1 MNMKLRLIPLLITVA
16 ASSAI
21 LFGGWFFY
29 HSMVMENPIKAVIL
43 GVQGVKQV
51 TTDINNNQLLI
62 DLKLSKD
69 TDLRN
74 LYSTIS
80 TEGASL
86 LRNRELKLK
95 LGSQS
100 SPELEQWWST
110 ALFEVAQAMDTKH
123 YADIPKVLQA
133 KAEKMKGLAVATE
146 MDETNVYVRLTNGEF
161 SKYIILP
168 RTPDQMG
175 VFAQ

>member
-1 MNMKLRLIPLLITVA
+1 MKLRLIPLLITVA

-29 HSMVMENPIKAVIL
+29 QSTVMENPIKAVIL

-51 TTDINNNQLLI
+51 STDINNKQVSI
-62 DLKLSKD
+62 DLKLSKE
-69 TDLRN
+69 TDLRD
-74 LYSTIS
+74 LYKTIS

-86 LRNRELKLK
+86 LRNRELNLK
-95 LGSQS
+95 LDSQS

-123 YADIPKVLQA
+123 YANIPKVLQA
-133 KAEKMKGLAVATE
+133 NAQQMPGLAVATE
-146 MDETNVYVRLTNGEF
+146 MDDSNVYVRLTDGEF
-161 SKYIILP
+161 SKFIILP
-168 RTPDQMG
+168 RTPVQMG
-175 VFAQ
+175 VWPNE

>member
-1 MNMKLRLIPLLITVA
+1 MKLRLIPLLITVA

-29 HSMVMENPIKAVIL
+29 QSTIMENPIKAVIL

-51 TTDINNNQLLI
+51 STDINNKQVSI
-62 DLKLSKD
+62 DLNLSKE
-69 TDLRN
+69 TDLRD
-74 LYSTIS
+74 LYKTIS

-86 LRNRELKLK
+86 LRNRELNLK
-95 LGSQS
+95 LDSQS

-123 YADIPKVLQA
+123 YANIPKVLQA
-133 KAEKMKGLAVATE
+133 NAQQMPGLAVATE
-146 MDETNVYVRLTNGEF
+146 MDDSNVYVRLTDGEF
-161 SKYIILP
+161 SKFIILP
-168 RTPDQMG
+168 RTPVQMG
-175 VFAQ
+175 VWPNE

>member
-1 MNMKLRLIPLLITVA
+1 MKLRLIPILITVA
-16 ASSAI
+16 ASSAL

-43 GVQGVKQV
+43 GVQGVNQV
-51 TTDINNNQLLI
+51 TTDINSKQVSI
-62 DLKLSKD
+62 DLDLGKD
-69 TDLRN
+69 ADLRN

-86 LRNRELKLK
+86 LRNRELKLN
-95 LGSQS
+95 LESQS

-123 YADIPKVLQA
+123 YAVIPETLKN
-133 KAEKMKGLAVATE
+133 KALGMPGLAVETA
-146 MDETNVYVRLTNGEF
+146 MDETNVYVRLTDGEN

-168 RTPDQMG
+168 RTPAQMG
-175 VFAQ
+175 VIQ